1 MKIDNKDELDRC
13 STGRA
18 VNARDGKA
26 AHAIRGAPD
35 CEKLLAWS
43 FSSGFPR
50 TWENGYRLGK
60 GMRDGKDNRLCCHD
74 KSGAW
79 FVPPRVRLVVILHID
94 FSRGVAVGT
103 SFFIYRSRHHG

>member
-1 MKIDNKDELDRC
+1 MKIDNKVELDRC

-18 VNARDGKA
+18 VNARVGKA

-74 KSGAW
+74 EFRCMVCAATSC
-79 FVPPRVRLVVILHID
+79 LVVILHID
-94 FSRGVAVGT
+94 FRSGVAVGT
-103 SFFIYRSRHHG
+103 SFFIYRRRHHG